1 MSMWLT
7 FSLHI
12 WQEYQN
18 VFNTQRSTSL
28 NAYSLQSGWRVCD
41 ILSHLPDV
49 IFLLLLSFGLS
60 YVQLFV
66 TPWTV
71 ACQAPLSSTI
81 SWNLLKFMFIESV
94 MLSNHLLPLTI
105 PCRPL
110 LLLHSTFP
118 SIRVFSNESALCIG
132 GQSIGASA
140 SVLPVNF
147 QSWFPYI
154 WYFFDTFNW
163 DLGDQRWGRSCTVT
177 CLCSSC
183 LDFGEFL
190 KYMFRGFPGGSKQNR
205 TKNPACQWRR
215 H

>member
-1 MSMWLT
+1 MSMWLM

-18 VFNTQRSTSL
+18 VFNTQHSTSL
-28 NAYSLQSGWRVCD
+28 KTYSLQSGWRVCD

-140 SVLPVNF
+140 SVLPVNI
-147 QSWFPYI
+147 QGWFPLGVTGLI
-154 WYFFDTFNW
+154 SLLSRGLSRVFSRTTIQKHQLFHAQSSLRFN
-163 DLGDQRWGRSCTVT
+163 SHICTW
-177 CLCSSC
+177 L
-183 LDFGEFL
+183 
-190 KYMFRGFPGGSKQNR
+190 Q
-205 TKNPACQWRR
+205 KN
-215 H
+215 HSFE